1 MSPLSKDQGFWRE
14 GSSGGA
20 DEAELLE
27 CSPSSPTRNVVAG
40 PVVAMYHG
48 LTRTGIRMRV
58 GERTD
63 LRVKWPSDQ
72 GAVSGVK
79 IGQWVIAMVPAE
91 SVRCEAGEFRQGKSR
106 WNRWIGRIV
115 FVEPVRTAPLI
126 TVKLLG
132 ESWTLK
138 STGPVM
144 GLSRRP
150 QVWDTV
156 NIVIDPAQVRIAVRH
171 RTIVAMGGLFYQSDP
186 MSSLTN

>member
-1 MSPLSKDQGFWRE
+1 MSQLSKDQGVWRE
-14 GSSGGA
+14 EPSGGA

-27 CSPSSPTRNVVAG
+27 CCPFPPTRNVVAG
-40 PVVAMYHG
+40 PVVAIYHG

-63 LRVKWPSDQ
+63 LRVKWPSQQ
-72 GAVSGVK
+72 GAVSDIK
-79 IGQWVIAMVPAE
+79 IGEWVIATIPAE
-91 SVRCEAGEFRQGKSR
+91 AVRLEAGEFRQGKSR

-115 FVEPVRTAPLI
+115 FVKPERTAPMI
-126 TVKLLG
+126 TVKLHG

-138 STGPVM
+138 STGPVV

-156 NIVIDPAQVRIAVRH
+156 NIVVDPAQVRIAVRD
-171 RTIVAMGGLFYQSDP
+171 RTIVARGSLFYQSDP

>member
-1 MSPLSKDQGFWRE
+1 
-14 GSSGGA
+14 
-20 DEAELLE
+20 
-27 CSPSSPTRNVVAG
+27 
-40 PVVAMYHG
+40 
-48 LTRTGIRMRV
+48 MRV

-91 SVRCEAGEFRQGKSR
+91 AVRCEAGEFRQGKTR

-126 TVKLLG
+126 TVKLYG
-132 ESWTLK
+132 ENWTLK
-138 STGPVM
+138 STVPVF

-156 NIVIDPAQVRIAVRH
+156 NIVIDPTQVRIAVRD
-171 RTIVAMGGLFYQSDP
+171 RTIIGQDGLFYPSDQT
-186 MSSLTN
+186 SSLIN

>member
-1 MSPLSKDQGFWRE
+1 
-14 GSSGGA
+14 
-20 DEAELLE
+20 
-27 CSPSSPTRNVVAG
+27 
-40 PVVAMYHG
+40 
-48 LTRTGIRMRV
+48 MRV

-79 IGQWVIAMVPAE
+79 IGQWVIATIPAE
-91 SVRCEAGEFRQGKSR
+91 AVRLETGEFRQGKSR

-115 FVEPVRTAPLI
+115 FLEPVRTAPLI
-126 TVKLLG
+126 IVKLHG

-138 STGPVM
+138 STGPVV

-156 NIVIDPAQVRIAVRH
+156 NIVVDPPQVRIAVRD
-171 RTIVAMGGLFYQSDP
+171 RTIIARGGLFYPSDP
-186 MSSLTN
+186 TSSITN

>member
-1 MSPLSKDQGFWRE
+1 MSPLSKDHGVWRE
-14 GSSGGA
+14 EPSEDA

-27 CSPSSPTRNVVAG
+27 FNPSSPTLNVVTG
-40 PVVAMYHG
+40 PVVAIYQG

-63 LRVKWPSDQ
+63 FRVKWPSHQ
-72 GAVSGVK
+72 GEVSGVK
-79 IGQWVIAMVPAE
+79 IGQWVIAAIPAE
-91 SVRCEAGEFRQGKSR
+91 GVRFEAGEFRQGKSR

-115 FVEPVRTAPLI
+115 FVEPERIAPLI
-126 TVKLLG
+126 TAKLHG

-138 STGPVM
+138 STGPIV

-156 NIVIDPAQVRIAVRH
+156 NIVVDPAQVRIAVRN
-171 RTIVAMGGLFYQSDP
+171 RTIRARGSLFYLSDATP
-186 MSSLTN
+186 SLTN